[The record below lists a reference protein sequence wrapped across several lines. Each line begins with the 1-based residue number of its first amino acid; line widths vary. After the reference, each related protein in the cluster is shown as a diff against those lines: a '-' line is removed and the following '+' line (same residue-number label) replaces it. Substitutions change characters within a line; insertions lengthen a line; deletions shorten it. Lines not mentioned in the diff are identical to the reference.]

1 MRKLF
6 LVCFLLFYPLLY
18 WAAKTYLIASISEV
32 EEKTYLSLGNYN
44 VTEVINSNCEC
55 EVEEDEEE
63 GSSPFPT
70 IPTIPRMYDY
80 SMIQK
85 AVLKRLDR
93 TSKTKFKAL
102 VFKENGD
109 YGIGNLYRSMA
120 SVFMLAIVTNRTF
133 YGNGVFFANM
143 MD

>member
-18 WAAKTYLIASISEV
+18 WAAKTYLIAPISEV
-32 EEKTYLSLGNYN
+32 EEKTYLSLGSHN

-55 EVEEDEEE
+55 EEEE
-63 GSSPFPT
+63 EEVEGRSPL
-70 IPTIPRMYDY
+70 PTIPRMYDY

-93 TSKTKFKAL
+93 TSKAKFKAI

-133 YGNGVFFANM
+133 YGNGVFCANV